1 MKLLIRRRSLR
12 LARLLYYG
20 GFALV
25 LLALPVTLVI
35 ASRANGLVTS
45 KFLSDRYLMLF
56 FPGAVL
62 SVSGAAWLERLY
74 RCPKCGARLL
84 TRRVFGQKPL
94 QYCGKCGT
102 KIEVSIEPKKEADP
116 DT

>member
-1 MKLLIRRRSLR
+1 MKLLIRKRSLW

-20 GFALV
+20 GFAVVFLS
-25 LLALPVTLVI
+25 LPVTLVI
-35 ASRANGLVTS
+35 ASRASWLITSWFLTNRWLVII
-45 KFLSDRYLMLF
+45 
-56 FPGAVL
+56 FPGAFL
-62 SVSGAAWLERLY
+62 MAAGAAWLERLY
-74 RCPKCGARLL
+74 RCPKCGAPLL

-102 KIEVSIEPKKEADP
+102 KIEVFIEPNKKADP

>member
-20 GFALV
+20 GLAVV
-25 LLALPVTLVI
+25 LLSLPVTLGI
-35 ASRANGLVTS
+35 SSRADGLVTGR
-45 KFLSDRYLMLF
+45 FLSDRYLMFF

-62 SVSGAAWLERLY
+62 SLAGAAWLERLY

-84 TRRVFGQKPL
+84 TRRIFGQKPL
-94 QYCGKCGT
+94 QYCGSCGT
-102 KIEVSIEPKKEADP
+102 KIEISVEPNKKADP